1 MAQLYGACCTCSPCK
16 LSWLHAFGVL
26 TLAAPFPS
34 PRTHPPLWEQQS
46 YRNSISANEPTPPAG
61 ECGAPVPLLP
71 FTPPVPVLLLTPI
84 SHRMAPAAGVTP
96 TADSPSVTG
105 RQRTQH

>member
-46 YRNSISANEPTPPAG
+46 YGNSISANKL
-61 ECGAPVPLLP
+61 PLQRGNAELP
-71 FTPPVPVLLLTPI
+71 SLC
-84 SHRMAPAAGVTP
+84 SH
-96 TADSPSVTG
+96 SHHPSLCCC
-105 RQRTQH
+105 